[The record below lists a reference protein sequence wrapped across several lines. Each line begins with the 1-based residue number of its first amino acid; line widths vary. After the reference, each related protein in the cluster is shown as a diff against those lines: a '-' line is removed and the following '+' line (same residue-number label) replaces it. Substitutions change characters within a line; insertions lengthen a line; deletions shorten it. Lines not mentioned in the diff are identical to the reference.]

1 MRAVKEKDPKNKD
14 KYNIKYL
21 TLTEVPEEL
30 VTSGVLFD
38 EASGNSTLLNK
49 CDAIIYIFESNDSEQ
64 VDFVKKANEKF
75 KDAEKLKFVP
85 SILLQSKMDL
95 QMPESGENRSMLGQT
110 LASEL
115 AIKVY
120 KEISAMNHDQI
131 SETIDSV
138 LMTCNEPACG
148 LTESELAAAKE
159 LDSSALSVFE
169 FCNERPMITAAIIS
183 VAAAG
188 AALLLFMIR
197 NKD

>member
-30 VTSGVLFD
+30 IPSGVLFD

-85 SILLQSKMDL
+85 SILL
-95 QMPESGENRSMLGQT
+95 
-110 LASEL
+110 
-115 AIKVY
+115 
-120 KEISAMNHDQI
+120 
-131 SETIDSV
+131 
-138 LMTCNEPACG
+138 
-148 LTESELAAAKE
+148 
-159 LDSSALSVFE
+159 
-169 FCNERPMITAAIIS
+169 
-183 VAAAG
+183 
-188 AALLLFMIR
+188 
-197 NKD
+197 

>member
-1 MRAVKEKDPKNKD
+1 M
-14 KYNIKYL
+14 
-21 TLTEVPEEL
+21 
-30 VTSGVLFD
+30 
-38 EASGNSTLLNK
+38 
-49 CDAIIYIFESNDSEQ
+49 
-64 VDFVKKANEKF
+64 KKANEKF
-75 KDAEKLKFVP
+75 KETDKLQFVP

-120 KEISAMNHDQI
+120 KEISATNHDHI

-138 LMTCNEPACG
+138 LMTCKEPACG

-159 LDSSALSVFE
+159 LDSGALSVYE
-169 FCNERPMITAAIIS
+169 FFNERPLITAAIVS

-188 AALLLFMIR
+188 AALVLFMLKHR
-197 NKD
+197 D